1 MYERNNT
8 GTGLSEFRKSF
19 GGKMK
24 RFWQILYNICFIPL
38 LYLSLIAI
46 SLLNKKV
53 RIGIAGRKRIFE
65 DLILNRLSFN
75 PAKKVIWF
83 HSSSLG
89 EFEQAKP
96 IIEKLKKET
105 DVNIV
110 VSFFSPSGY
119 ENSKKYPYADIIT
132 YMPFDSKWRA
142 KRFIDIVS
150 PNMAVFMRYDIWPNH
165 VWTLK
170 EKKIPCLLVDATM
183 KKNSAR
189 KFPLAKSFHK
199 YLFEDFAKIL
209 TVSSEDADGFASF
222 KCKNVQVKVVGDTRF
237 DRVYNRSL
245 ASKNSKIIRQEILG
259 NKNVLVAGSTWQ
271 QDEDVLVPVFLKL
284 MKYDN
289 NAMMIIA
296 PHEPSLLR
304 LEKLENEFSGQTSF
318 IRLSHINNYNGE
330 KIIIVDSIGVL
341 SILYNYADAAF
352 IGGSFKINVHNVLE
366 AAVYGI
372 PVLFGPKI
380 ENSQEAKNLVDAGG
394 GILIN
399 TKMEFYRELRK
410 LFTNEQLLKKYGQ
423 NSLEFV
429 NKHLGATDR
438 IIKEIF
444 GR

>member
-1 MYERNNT
+1 
-8 GTGLSEFRKSF
+8 
-19 GGKMK
+19 MK

-289 NAMMIIA
+289 NALMIIA